1 MNELQKILKSFDIL
15 GVPYF
20 SDYTTIKTSF
30 RKKIKELHPD
40 IIKTKDDEEA
50 KKLISSYKFLQSL
63 YNNKDLL
70 EHYRNQFLET
80 QNLKTQKR
88 FISLP
93 SLKSITALI
102 KKHYKLII
110 KIIALTAIIIIS
122 TIIFDNLINITL
134 FILVVVGGYFA
145 FTRL

>member
-93 SLKSITALI
+93 SLKSIKALI

-110 KIIALTAIIIIS
+110 KVIALAAIIIIS

-134 FILVVVGGYFA
+134 FIMVVVGGYFA

>member
-63 YNNKDLL
+63 YNNKNLL

-88 FISLP
+88 FINLP

>member
-145 FTRL
+145 FTKL

>member
-40 IIKTKDDEEA
+40 IRKTKDDEEA

-102 KKHYKLII
+102 KKHYKLIV

-134 FILVVVGGYFA
+134 FIMVVVGGYFA

>member
-80 QNLKTQKR
+80 QNLKTQKM
-88 FISLP
+88 FINLP

-134 FILVVVGGYFA
+134 FILVVLGGYFA
-145 FTRL
+145 FTKL

>member
-63 YNNKDLL
+63 YNNKNLL

-88 FISLP
+88 FINLP
-93 SLKSITALI
+93 SLKRIPALI

-110 KIIALTAIIIIS
+110 KIIALTTIIIIS

-145 FTRL
+145 FTKL

>member
-30 RKKIKELHPD
+30 RNKIKELHPD

-122 TIIFDNLINITL
+122 TITFDNLINITL
-134 FILVVVGGYFA
+134 FIMVVVGGYFA
-145 FTRL
+145 FTKL

>member
-40 IIKTKDDEEA
+40 IIKSKDDEEA

>member
-80 QNLKTQKR
+80 QNLKTQKM
-88 FISLP
+88 FINLP

>member
-50 KKLISSYKFLQSL
+50 KKLISSYKLLQSL

-80 QNLKTQKR
+80 QNLKTQKM
-88 FISLP
+88 FINLP
-93 SLKSITALI
+93 SLKRIPALI

-134 FILVVVGGYFA
+134 FILVVLGGYFA
-145 FTRL
+145 FTKL

>member
-40 IIKTKDDEEA
+40 IIKAKDDEEA

-88 FISLP
+88 FINLP
-93 SLKSITALI
+93 SLKRIPALI

-110 KIIALTAIIIIS
+110 KITALTAIIIIS

-134 FILVVVGGYFA
+134 FIMVVVGGYFA